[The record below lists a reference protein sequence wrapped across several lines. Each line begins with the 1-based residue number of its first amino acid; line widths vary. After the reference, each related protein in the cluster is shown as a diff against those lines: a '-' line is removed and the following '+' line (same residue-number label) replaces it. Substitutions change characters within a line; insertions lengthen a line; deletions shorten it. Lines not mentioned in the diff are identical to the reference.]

1 MSYNSKGDIMS
12 IPQNI
17 LSVKVGDEL
26 FAFDGDKIEQILRVP
41 TITKMPLAS
50 NGIKG
55 VSSLSGK
62 IVTIIDLGIIVANNK
77 PVDESKKDARV
88 LTIRCENSDY
98 ALLVDEVLGMDNVD
112 ESSYEASNKDD
123 SKISGLYKKDDEIYQ
138 IVDECVAIGTLNLL
152 NYTPVEIDRFN
163 SSKLDNNIDENISN
177 DDSIRSLFL
186 TLGNEQFA
194 ISLDI
199 AREIVFVPEHITP
212 ISEAG
217 FGVMGMITLRDELIV
232 AIDLRQILSIK
243 PNEHIDKKENRLLI
257 INYKSY
263 SLALLVDSISE
274 VKDMSVSLIEK
285 LPERFADSKIESI
298 FKTSNNIVSI
308 ISKSYLIDT
317 IKQYSVQKDGITQSS
332 ENENKESNDMTEVA
346 VFQIANEE
354 FAIGIED
361 VQEIIKYTQITPIP
375 EAPQFVDGVINLR
388 GVVIPIVSLPQ
399 RLGFEKKIDS
409 KSKILV
415 CIINEERVGLLVDD
429 VNEIMFIE
437 DKFISK
443 SDKEDAL
450 FSDIITLNEGKRI
463 ILKLQISNLLEE
475 NILNNIKVP
484 QE

>member
-1 MSYNSKGDIMS
+1 MS

-41 TITKMPLAS
+41 SITKMPLAS

-62 IVTIIDLGIIVANNK
+62 IVTIIDLGIVVANNK
-77 PVDESKKDARV
+77 PVDENRKNARI
-88 LTIRCENSDY
+88 LTICCDGSDY
-98 ALLVDEVLGMDNVD
+98 ALLVDEVLGMENVD
-112 ESSYEASNKDD
+112 ETSYEESNKDD

-138 IVDECVAIGTLNLL
+138 IVDECVAIGTLDLL
-152 NYTPVEIDRFN
+152 QYTPVQIDRFN
-163 SSKLDNNIDENISN
+163 SSKLDENIDKNISS

-186 TLGNEQFA
+186 TLGEEQFA

-232 AIDLRQILSIK
+232 AIDLRKVLGIE
-243 PNEHIDKKENRLLI
+243 PNENIDKKENRLLI
-257 INYKSY
+257 VNYRGY

-274 VKDMSVSLIEK
+274 VKDMSASLIEK
-285 LPERFADSKIESI
+285 LPDKFADSKIESI
-298 FKTSNNIVSI
+298 FKAEENIVSI
-308 ISKSYLIDT
+308 ISKSYLVDT
-317 IKQYSVQKDGITQSS
+317 IKQYSVQEDGITTVS

-375 EAPQFVDGVINLR
+375 EAPEFVDGVINLR

-399 RLGFEKKIDS
+399 RLGFEKNINS

-437 DKFISK
+437 DRFISK

-450 FSDIITLNEGKRI
+450 FSDIITLNDGKRI
-463 ILKLQISNLLEE
+463 ILKLQVSNILEE

-484 QE
+484 NE